1 MNRLTMMRMF
11 TLLVLIALTATM
23 LSACN
28 TVEGVGQ
35 DVHATGRVV
44 ERSADDAKPR

>member
-1 MNRLTMMRMF
+1 MKP
-11 TLLVLIALTATM
+11 IAFVMLFAAATV

-35 DVHATGRVV
+35 DVSAAGRAV
-44 ERSADDAKPR
+44 EGAAGEAKQ